1 MEITMAFRQVLL
13 NVELIFIVIIILSI
27 AKFTKNDTKTNCNT
41 LNDTDIIPFNYKVNI
56 KFDLYR
62 NIIFGKCYT
71 TIKVCRPTKNITI
84 MGSETFAI
92 VKINLLNNDNYQT
105 IDISK
110 YSFIDKTYIHLDF
123 TQSSID
129 FLSPGTYI
137 LTIIYDRTILDGG
150 DFSEFF
156 YTHKE
161 EKKVL
166 NNKGSMIIK
175 ARQLFPCLNESV
187 FKSTF
192 HIYIKHHKNY
202 TFLSNLPINKKVDD
216 LNDMLWTLFDTSSLM
231 SVEHLTF
238 KMTTLYY
245 DLNNFSLDANLKFW
259 HRTEITEQMQYAKI
273 YASKILN
280 YLAEKNK
287 KKLPELNYIIIRDY
301 QFNHGKVKGFILL
314 REEDVLYNE
323 TLDHVVR
330 KMEIANLIAHETISY
345 WYDDVFLWA
354 KDGFIAF
361 LAAHTL
367 HQTYLYH
374 MNLFV
379 VQTLQESLRLDDS
392 FHPSY
397 FAYDSIVHPYRSS
410 HHYIKSSV
418 IWRTLYNIIS
428 DDVFWTAINR
438 YVNTLD
444 SRTTATDTMNLS
456 DVSFWIVLES
466 ALNETNNTSNF
477 NMTDLIYNW
486 SMEGY
491 YPTLYVTQNNSKTL
505 ITYSNYEYT
514 FIFGM
519 KRYPVYVTYSSKS
532 ILYFESLHYC
542 WLSPLQPYCYLLDID
557 SNEWIIVNLQQIGY
571 YRVNYNEDNWQKLQY
586 YMYFVNYTHIS
597 VCNRAQ
603 IVDDA
608 FHFMIRGQLNFDLF
622 WDVTSF
628 LLRDTNYVAWYPMIK
643 AVEYMACMWAF
654 KDDISAKNKIKYM
667 FHGLLLNIEYDDTDS
682 DDDFTKCLREE
693 AIKWACILD
702 ASDCRKTVTSQLE
715 RHLVNSAGDEFLRR
729 NEWLYCKGL
738 MAANISI
745 WRMVWNK
752 WDSSFDKKFL
762 EYLTC
767 STNTLTIRSYLIIL
781 SKDNFFP
788 SYNKA
793 KIANIFLLIFAKH
806 ARNNVVLDFIFNNTQ
821 FFDLSKKRHVDEIAV
836 LIVIIT
842 HEHEAEQFKKIS
854 EFVKNNPTMNTK
866 QVVDAVEHKI
876 EKRKKEHNE
885 KVEIYR
891 QIDRII

>member
-27 AKFTKNDTKTNCNT
+27 AKFTKSDTKTNYNI
-41 LNDTDIIPFNYKVNI
+41 LNDTDIIPLNYNVKI
-56 KFDLYR
+56 KFDVYK

-92 VKINLLNNDNYQT
+92 VKINLFNNDTNQT

-129 FLSPGTYI
+129 FLSP
-137 LTIIYDRTILDGG
+137 D
-150 DFSEFF
+150 
-156 YTHKE
+156 
-161 EKKVL
+161 KKD
-166 NNKGSMIIK
+166 NKVSNKDIMIIR
-175 ARQLFPCLNESV
+175 ARQLFPCLNETV

-192 HIYIKHHKNY
+192 NISIKHHKNY
-202 TFLSNLPINKKVDD
+202 TILSILPISEKTDD
-216 LNDMLWTLFDTSSLM
+216 SNNMLWTLFDKSLSM
-231 SVEHLTF
+231 SVERLTF
-238 KMTTLYY
+238 VMTTLNY
-245 DLNNFSLDANLKFW
+245 DLNDFPRDANLKFW
-259 HRTEITEQMQYAKI
+259 HRKKITDQLQYAKI
-273 YASKILN
+273 YASKVLR
-280 YLAEKNK
+280 YLTEKNE
-287 KKLPELNYIIIRDY
+287 KKLPELNYIIIRDF
-301 QFNHGKVKGFILL
+301 QFNYGKIKGFILL
-314 REEDVLYNE
+314 REEDVVYNE

-379 VQTLQESLRLDDS
+379 VQTLQESLRLNN
-392 FHPSY
+392 FFYPSH

-418 IWRTLYNIIS
+418 IWRMLYNIIS

-456 DVSFWIVLES
+456 GESFWTVLES
-466 ALNETNNTSNF
+466 ALNVSNNTSNIK
-477 NMTDLIYNW
+477 DLIYNW
-486 SMEGY
+486 SLEGY
-491 YPTLYVTQNNSKTL
+491 YPTLYVTQNNSMTL
-505 ITYSNYEYT
+505 ITYSNYEFT
-514 FIFGM
+514 LIFGM
-519 KRYPVYVTYSSKS
+519 KQYPVYVTYTSKS
-532 ILYFESLHYC
+532 LLYFESLHYY
-542 WLSPLQPYCYLLDID
+542 WLFPLQPYCYLHDID
-557 SNEWIIVNLQQIGY
+557 SNDWIIVNLQQIGY
-571 YRVNYNEDNWQKLQY
+571 YRVNYDEDNWQKLKHY
-586 YMYFVNYTHIS
+586 LYFVNHTHIS
-597 VCNRAQ
+597 LYNRAQ

-608 FHFMIRGQLNFDLF
+608 FHFMIIRQLNFDLF

-628 LLRDTNYVAWYPMIK
+628 LLRDTDYGVWYPMIK

-654 KDDISAKNKIKYM
+654 KGDISVKNKIKYM

-682 DDDFTKCLREE
+682 DNDFTKCLREE
-693 AIKWACILD
+693 AIKWACVLD
-702 ASDCRKTVTSQLE
+702 VPDCKKTVTSQLE
-715 RHLVNSAGDEFLRR
+715 RHLVSSGGDKFLKR

-745 WRMVWNK
+745 WRMVWDEWNLSSDNK
-752 WDSSFDKKFL
+752 LL

-767 STNTLTIRSYLIIL
+767 STNTVIIRSYLFIL
-781 SKDNFFP
+781 SKDTFP
-788 SYNKA
+788 TSYNKTI
-793 KIANIFLLIFAKH
+793 IANTFLLIFAKH
-806 ARNNVVLDFIFNNTQ
+806 ARNNVVLNFIFNNTQ
-821 FFDLSKKRHVDEIAV
+821 FFDLSGKRHVDEIAV

-854 EFVKNNPTMNTK
+854 EFVKNSPTMNTK
-866 QVVDAVEHKI
+866 RVVDAVEHKI

-885 KVEIYR
+885 KVENYR
-891 QIDRII
+891 LIDRVK